1 MEKIFEN
8 KVALITGGT
17 FGIGKATAELLA
29 KKGAKIL
36 IADWLEDQEM
46 IDNLKNSGAE
56 ISFIKCDVSRAEQ
69 VKMMVDK
76 AIALFGKIDF
86 AFNNAGIEG
95 LSDITHECTEENWD
109 RTLSINLKGVWLC
122 MKYELP
128 HMLKVGKGSIVNTA
142 SVAGL
147 IGFEGLPAYTASK
160 HGILGLT
167 KTAALEY
174 AKKGIRINA
183 VCPGA
188 IKTPM
193 LDRFTGKKKEAEKKY
208 EAMEPMGR
216 LGQAD
221 EVAKA
226 VSWLFSDDASFVTG
240 HALSVDGGW
249 SAQ

>member
-1 MEKIFEN
+1 VLSGIFQVNKMEKKFEN
-8 KVALITGGT
+8 RVALITGGT
-17 FGIGKATAELLA
+17 FGIGKATAELLV
-29 KKGAKIL
+29 KQGAKVV

-46 IDNLKNSGAE
+46 IDNLKKSGAE
-56 ISFIKCDVSRAEQ
+56 ISFIKCDVSRTEQ
-69 VKMMVDK
+69 VKNLMDSTIIK
-76 AIALFGKIDF
+76 YGRIDF

-122 MKYELP
+122 MKHELP
-128 HMLKVGKGSIVNTA
+128 HMLKAGKGSIVNTA

-174 AKKGIRINA
+174 AKKGIRINS
-183 VCPGA
+183 VCP
-188 IKTPM
+188 
-193 LDRFTGKKKEAEKKY
+193 
-208 EAMEPMGR
+208 
-216 LGQAD
+216 
-221 EVAKA
+221 